1 MGQLNYTKPGLKIA
15 QSMVG
20 QHDVVRLYRGRGC
33 CPAETVS
40 TCTHKCIVN
49 TCMYG
54 QPFMVNCA
62 WSTTQNPNHTAW
74 TFQSTLLVAQ
84 TKWQQL
90 QNVQYPTVIS
100 RFDSW
105 LKEPSVWILNCMAN
119 VYRRLL
125 LQEMAAASQRGLIWS
140 GVCKLFLL

>member
-15 QSMVG
+15 
-20 QHDVVRLYRGRGC
+20 VRLYRGRGC

-40 TCTHKCIVN
+40 TCTYKCIVS
-49 TCMYG
+49 MYVR
-54 QPFMVNCA
+54 PFTMNCA

-140 GVCKLFLL
+140 GVCNIMKTFCPKRA